1 MKIRAMAMMI
11 LLGGCA
17 IGFAYQ
23 ASAQNAVGGPKKQ
36 IAVGG
41 AAKQT
46 SPVVPAS
53 KGVTTAGGAA
63 KQTSPV
69 VPANKGVATTN
80 SSPSKCPTGSC
91 AVKGAK

>member
-1 MKIRAMAMMI
+1 MI
-11 LLGGCA
+11 FGA
-17 IGFAYQ
+17 FTFACQ

-46 SPVVPAS
+46 SPVVPA
-53 KGVTTAGGAA
+53 
-63 KQTSPV
+63 
-69 VPANKGVATTN
+69 NKGVATAN